1 MAEEELPVFQ
11 DIPFNS
17 TAIKLENNEE
27 SLLSFDFTD
36 DIESKFNS
44 EFKLVHKIF

>member
-1 MAEEELPVFQ
+1 MAMEESPVFQ

-36 DIESKFNS
+36 IESKFNS